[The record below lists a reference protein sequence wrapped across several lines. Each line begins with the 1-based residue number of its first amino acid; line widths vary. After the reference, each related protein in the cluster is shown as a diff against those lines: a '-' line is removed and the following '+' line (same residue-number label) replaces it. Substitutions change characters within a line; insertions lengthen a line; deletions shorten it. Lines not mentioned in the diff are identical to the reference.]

1 MGAGSGY
8 TKSTVGPT
16 VGATMG
22 LLNPSLVEILPQ
34 GLNVCGELTGEDL
47 ALSETDTAV
56 QGPLIVNL
64 DLTNADSTV
73 YATGSLSGTI
83 LRQCVRCLK
92 EYEDPLDLWIT
103 AIYVRQVGIAAHPA
117 KSSAPDK
124 RRKGLDA
131 KQEEADDDE
140 DAYLY
145 EGDQLDLAPMLRE
158 QVILSAPMQP
168 LCQEDCRGL
177 CVQCGENLN
186 VRQCQCATEPVNT
199 PFRVLQDRKK
209 PSGGGAAS

>member
-1 MGAGSGY
+1 
-8 TKSTVGPT
+8 
-16 VGATMG
+16 MG
-22 LLNPSLVEILPQ
+22 LLNPSLAEILPQ
-34 GLNVCGELTGEDL
+34 GLNLCGELTGEDL
-47 ALSETDTAV
+47 ALSETDAAV

-64 DLTNADSTV
+64 DLTNADGTIYV
-73 YATGSLSGTI
+73 TGSLSGTI

-92 EYEDPLDLWIT
+92 ESGDPLDLWIT
-103 AIYVRQVGIAAHPA
+103 AIYVRQVGGAGRVA
-117 KSSAPDK
+117 KSSLPDK
-124 RRKGLDA
+124 RRKGPEA
-131 KQEEADDDE
+131 KQEDEDDDE

-177 CVQCGENLN
+177 CAQCGQDLN
-186 VRQCQCATEPVNT
+186 VRQCECATKPVST

-209 PSGGGAAS
+209 LSGGGAAS